1 MSPIG
6 LKVIIFIVCLVA
18 FQIVGGEKEIR
29 CLEREREALL
39 RFKASIVDEFDM
51 LSSWTTADCCQWK
64 GIRCSNLTANIVS
77 LDLHGEYD
85 YETESW
91 SYYISGKIHQS
102 LIELQQLKYLNLSD
116 NSFSH
121 IPEFLGSLSN
131 LRYLDLSWCDFDG
144 KIPSQFGSLSHLKYL
159 NLARNYHLEGSIPTQ
174 LGNLSKLEYLDLADN
189 SLVGTIPSQLGNLS
203 KLEHL
208 DLTRN
213 SFEGN
218 IPSEFGNLSNLQQL
232 YLGDYYNG
240 VLQINDGGKFLS
252 NLISLTHLYLW
263 SVNGLNTSHT
273 FLQNIVMLPKLRE
286 LGLID
291 CSLSDHFI
299 LSLRPFEFNFS
310 TSLLAFHLSDN
321 TFTSPVIFQWV
332 ANITCNLV
340 ELDLSYNNLE
350 GSVSNHFGLAMNSLE
365 RLDLSFNNFKGE
377 VLKSFVNI
385 CTLHSLY
392 MRGNNLTEDL
402 PSILHNMS
410 SGCIKYSLQD
420 LDLGDNYITGSLS
433 NFSTFSTSKSLHL
446 SNNRLVGMLKEGNK
460 LPFRLEFLSLSSNLL
475 EGGIP
480 KSFGS
485 ACALRS
491 LDITDNNLSD
501 ELSTII
507 HHLSG
512 CAKYTLEHLS
522 LQGNQINGTIPDLSA
537 FSALMSLD
545 LSNNHLN
552 GKIREDSN
560 LPFHLETLSISSNF
574 LEGGIPRSFGNA
586 CALHSLRMED
596 NRLSVEFSIII
607 HHLSGCARYSLK
619 ELYLHMNEINGTL
632 IDLSIFTS
640 LRVLSI
646 GENKLSGKI
655 LRNIQFPP
663 QLEELD
669 IQSNSLNGVFTD
681 CHFVNVT
688 KLFYL
693 DLSNNPLTLTFTQN
707 WVPPFQL
714 SSIRLKSCLLGTFPK
729 WLRKQNKYDELD
741 ISNSK
746 ILDVVP
752 RWFWAKLASGNV
764 GSIDIS
770 NNSLH
775 GIIPNFSGKNIIGFL
790 SLASNQFEG
799 PIPPFLR
806 GSIFLDL
813 SNNNFSDSHS
823 FLCASGLE
831 ETLYQLDLSH
841 NHLSGQIPDCWS
853 HFKSLA
859 YLDLSHNKFSGNIP
873 TSLGLLLSLQAL
885 LLRNNNLKHEIPF
898 SLRRCT
904 NLVMLDMSN
913 NNLSGQIPTWIG
925 SEMQELQIL
934 SLGSNN
940 FNGILPL
947 QICYLNSIKIF
958 DLSLNNLSGQIPACI
973 NNFTS
978 MVNKTFSSDYGSHD
992 YFIYISDFKSYRQY
1006 NLNVFLMWKGSEQ
1019 IFKTIELLLL
1029 KGIDLSGNNFSA
1041 EIPVEIENLVELVS
1055 LNLSR
1060 NNFIGQIPSNI
1071 GNLKSLE
1078 FLDLSRNQ
1086 FIGSIP
1092 LSLAQID
1099 RLTMLDLSHNHL
1111 SGVIP
1116 TGTQL
1121 QSFNASSY
1129 EDNLNL
1135 CGPPLEKLCIHDGL
1149 SQDPIFEIDEYSLF
1163 GHEFY
1168 ISMTLGFTITF
1179 WITFGSILFLK
1190 TS

>member
-1 MSPIG
+1 
-6 LKVIIFIVCLVA
+6 
-18 FQIVGGEKEIR
+18 
-29 CLEREREALL
+29 
-39 RFKASIVDEFDM
+39 M

-102 LIELQQLKYLNLSD
+102 LIELQQLKYLNLND

-121 IPEFLGSLSN
+121 IPEFLGSLRN

-144 KIPSQFGSLSHLKYL
+144 KIPSQFGSLSYLKYL
-159 NLARNYHLEGSIPTQ
+159 NLAGNDHLEGSIPTQ

-189 SLVGTIPSQLGNLS
+189 SLVGNIPSQLGNLS

-240 VLQINDGGKFLS
+240 VLQG
-252 NLISLTHLYLW
+252 
-263 SVNGLNTSHT
+263 
-273 FLQNIVMLPKLRE
+273 
-286 LGLID
+286 
-291 CSLSDHFI
+291 
-299 LSLRPFEFNFS
+299 PFEFNFS
-310 TSLLAFHLSDN
+310 TSLLAFHLSGN
-321 TFTSPVIFQWV
+321 TFTSPVIFRWV
-332 ANITCNLV
+332 SNITSNLV
-340 ELDLSYNNLE
+340 ELDLSGNNLE
-350 GSVSNHFGLAMNSLE
+350 GSVSSHFGLAMNSLE
-365 RLDLSFNNFKGE
+365 ILDLSSNSFKGE
-377 VLKSFVNI
+377 VVKSFMNI

-392 MRGNNLTEDL
+392 MQGNNLTEDL

-433 NFSTFSTSKSLHL
+433 NFSTFSTLKSLHL

-586 CALHSLRMED
+586 CALRSLEMGD
-596 NRLSVEFSIII
+596 NRLSVEFSMII

-619 ELYLHMNEINGTL
+619 ELYLRMNEINGTL

-655 LRNIQFPP
+655 LKNIQFPP
-663 QLEELD
+663 QLEDLD

-688 KLFYL
+688 KLSYL

-714 SSIRLKSCLLGTFPK
+714 RYIWLKSCLLGTFPK

-775 GIIPNFSGKNIIGFL
+775 GIIPNIVGKNIVDFL
-790 SLASNQFEG
+790 ILASNQFEG

-859 YLDLSHNKFSGNIP
+859 YLDLSHNKFSENIP
-873 TSLGLLLSLQAL
+873 TSLGLLLGLQAL
-885 LLRNNNLKHEIPF
+885 LLRNNNLTHEIPF

-904 NLVMLDMSN
+904 KLVMLDMSN
-913 NNLSGQIPTWIG
+913 NNLSGQIPAWIG

-947 QICYLNSIKIF
+947 QICYLKSIQIF
-958 DLSLNNLSGQIPACI
+958 DLSLNNLSGKIPACI

-978 MVNKTFSSDYGSHD
+978 MVNKTFSSDYGRHE
-992 YFIYISDFKSYRQY
+992 YFINISDFRTNHSYD
-1006 NLNVFLMWKGSEQ
+1006 LNAFLMWKGSEQ
-1019 IFKTIELLLL
+1019 IFKTTELLLL
-1029 KGIDLSGNNFSA
+1029 KGIDLSSNNFSA
-1041 EIPVEIENLVELVS
+1041 EIPVEIENLVELIS

-1060 NNFIGQIPSNI
+1060 NSFIGKIPSNI
-1071 GNLKSLE
+1071 GNLKLLE

-1086 FIGSIP
+1086 FVGSIP
-1092 LSLAQID
+1092 LSIVQID

-1135 CGPPLEKLCIHDGL
+1135 CGLPLEKLCSEDGL
-1149 SQDPIFEIDEYSLF
+1149 SQDPIEIHKYPLF

-1168 ISMTLGFTITF
+1168 IRRGTNLETLRWWHGNTENDSVGGEAFTVAVEVLNGGAEQRSRSGGCGACTDRCVDAGEAPLVASVPARKNYELSVF
-1179 WITFGSILFLK
+1179 ATAAPSEWRAAAA
-1190 TS
+1190 